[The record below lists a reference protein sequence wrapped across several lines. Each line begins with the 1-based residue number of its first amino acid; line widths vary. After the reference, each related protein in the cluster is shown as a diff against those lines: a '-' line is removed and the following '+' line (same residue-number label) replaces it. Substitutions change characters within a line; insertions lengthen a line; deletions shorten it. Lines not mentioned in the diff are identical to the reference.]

1 MILFSLLATA
11 SAAQSVALMGEF
23 LTHPG
28 VVVGLEHPVSEH
40 VVLAW
45 NLGTYVHVR
54 NTVGAFTDLEAGA
67 RHEFPSRLVLEGFAG
82 VGYLHTFVQGPVYVV
97 EDDAVERVTD
107 PGRPSF
113 MPTLR
118 FGVAAAREKLTP
130 FVNVQG
136 FGQYPFNTQVL
147 PHMALVVGV
156 RS

>member
-28 VVVGLEHPVSEH
+28 VVVGLEHPVSDH
-40 VVLAW
+40 AVLTW
-45 NLGTYVHVR
+45 NLGSYVHVR
-54 NTVGAFTDLEAGA
+54 NTVGVFTDVELGA
-67 RHEFPSRLVLEGFAG
+67 RHAFPSRFVLEGFAG

-97 EDDAVERVTD
+97 EADAVEHVTD
-107 PGRPSF
+107 PGRASF
-113 MPTLR
+113 MPTVR
-118 FGVAAAREKLTP
+118 FGVAAEREALTP
-130 FVNVQG
+130 FAHLQV

-147 PHMALVVGV
+147 PHVALVVGV

>member
-1 MILFSLLATA
+1 MILFGLLATA

-28 VVVGLEHPVSEH
+28 VVVGLEHPVSDH
-40 VVLAW
+40 AVLAW
-45 NLGTYVHVR
+45 NIGTYVHVR
-54 NTVGAFTDLEAGA
+54 NTVGAFTDLELGA
-67 RHEFPSRLVLEGFAG
+67 RHEFPSRFVLEGFAG
-82 VGYLHTFVQGPVYVV
+82 VGYLHTFVQGPVYEV
-97 EDDAVERVTD
+97 EDGAVDHVTD

-118 FGVAAAREKLTP
+118 FGVAAAREKVTP

-136 FGQYPFNTQVL
+136 FGQYPFNTQLL
-147 PHMALVVGV
+147 PHVALVVGV

>member
-1 MILFSLLATA
+1 MILFGLLATA

-28 VVVGLEHPVSEH
+28 VVVGLEAPLEDH

-54 NTVGAFTDLEAGA
+54 NTVGVFTDVELGA
-67 RHEFPSRLVLEGFAG
+67 RHVFPTRLVLEGFAG

-97 EDDAVERVTD
+97 DDAVNHITD
-107 PGRPSF
+107 LGRPSF
-113 MPTLR
+113 MPTVR
-118 FGVAAAREKLTP
+118 FGVAADRETLTP
-130 FVNVQG
+130 FVHVQA
-136 FGQYPFNTQVL
+136 FGQYPFNTHVL
-147 PHMALVVGV
+147 PHAALLVGV

>member
-1 MILFSLLATA
+1 MILFGFLATA
-11 SAAQSVALMGEF
+11 SAAQSVAVMGEF

-28 VVVGLEHPVSEH
+28 VVAGLEHPVSEH

-45 NLGTYVHVR
+45 NIGSYAHVR
-54 NTVGAFTDLEAGA
+54 NTVGVFTDVEAGL
-67 RHEFPSRLVLEGFAG
+67 RHTFPSRLAIEGFAG

-97 EDDAVERVTD
+97 EDDAVDHVTD
-107 PGRPSF
+107 LGRPSF

-118 FGVAAAREKLTP
+118 FGVAAVREKVTP
-130 FVNVQG
+130 FVNVEG

-147 PHMALVVGV
+147 PHVALLVGV

>member
-1 MILFSLLATA
+1 MILIGLLATA

-28 VVVGLEHPVSEH
+28 IVVGLEHPVSEH

-54 NTVGAFTDLEAGA
+54 NTVGAFTDLELGV
-67 RHEFPSRLVLEGFAG
+67 RHAFPSRFVLEGFAG

-97 EDDAVERVTD
+97 DDDAVEHVTD

-113 MPTLR
+113 MPTVR
-118 FGVAAAREKLTP
+118 FGVAAERETLTP
-130 FVNVQG
+130 FVHLQA
-136 FGQYPFNTQVL
+136 FGQYPFNTQLL
-147 PHMALVVGV
+147 PHVALLVGV